1 MAAGSYASMWA
12 STADRDH
19 VIEVVKAS
27 FAEGRLTKAELELR
41 VGQAL
46 ASRYFPELME
56 LIADLPVG
64 PFGRM
69 PRHPATPAPPRT
81 SRLATAAL
89 ACAIA
94 GPLTAGITAIPAIVV
109 GQMALRRVRRTGERG
124 LGFATAAVVIG
135 WLTVLIAAVT
145 VGLTA

>member
-27 FAEGRLTKAELELR
+27 FAEGRLTRAELELR

-64 PFGRM
+64 PFGQDAPASGHSRAAADE
-69 PRHPATPAPPRT
+69 PAGHRRSGLRDCRAADRGDHRHPGHRRRADGAAPGPPDRRAGT
-81 SRLATAAL
+81 WLRDGGRGDRL
-89 ACAIA
+89 
-94 GPLTAGITAIPAIVV
+94 V
-109 GQMALRRVRRTGERG
+109 
-124 LGFATAAVVIG
+124 
-135 WLTVLIAAVT
+135 TVPIAAVT